1 MVDTITCLSEADLT
15 EKFFEKLLLGAIDK
29 AVDHEVIETPSSA
42 VYPANSDDQQPHYT
56 PPPPPPQQPAFPQ
69 GNYEK
74 FAPRPE
80 RYRYD
85 SSAEVY
91 PNSQTSTLYNLPA
104 AQSSPSISQNTPRYS
119 PQTEQ
124 HNPQPAAS
132 LPRQSTLPQTSAELP
147 NQPTTRS
154 RSFGRAFGWKP
165 SS

>member
-29 AVDHEVIETPSSA
+29 AVDHEIIETPSSA
-42 VYPANSDDQQPHYT
+42 RYSASNHDQQPHYT
-56 PPPPPPQQPAFPQ
+56 PPPPQQPAFPQ
-69 GNYEK
+69 DNYEK

-80 RYRYD
+80 KYRYD
-85 SSAEVY
+85 SSAEGY
-91 PNSQTSTLYNLPA
+91 TNGQTTTLYNLPA

-124 HNPQPAAS
+124 HNQQPAAS

-154 RSFGRAFGWKP
+154 RSFGRALG
-165 SS
+165 